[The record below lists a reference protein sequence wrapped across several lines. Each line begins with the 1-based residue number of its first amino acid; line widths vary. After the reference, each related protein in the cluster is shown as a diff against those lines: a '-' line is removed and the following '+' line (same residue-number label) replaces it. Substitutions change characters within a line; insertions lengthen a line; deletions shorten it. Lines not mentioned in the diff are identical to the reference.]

1 MKLKAM
7 FLTACLLG
15 ACTTPATQPE
25 RAVDETTETLP
36 SARFEQFPS
45 PRALQEAFDR
55 QAAIDGSDRTALCIE
70 IPSGTGC
77 GFETAAFRRA
87 EPHATDFAAD
97 FDRMPD
103 EQLDIAPLGD
113 GFVGFVG
120 LYGNGASAARRSH
133 YLGQFETLVR
143 VLSPTITES
152 DLGALV
158 DALKLRASPTRELST
173 RAESAFAIVSCTQG
187 SGEDAFISCS
197 FDPPSIDTAFLRRLR
212 FVVPFP
218 RPDANDRANIW
229 RDALPEEND
238 EGEDEGGATAPQ
250 RAPST

>member
-25 RAVDETTETLP
+25 RAVDETTETSP

-55 QAAIDGSDRTALCIE
+55 QAVIDGSDRTALCIE

-103 EQLDIAPLGD
+103 EQLDIAPLGA
-113 GFVGFVG
+113 GLVGFVG

-238 EGEDEGGATAPQ
+238 EGEDEGGATAP
-250 RAPST
+250 

>member
-7 FLTACLLG
+7 LLTACLLG

-25 RAVDETTETLP
+25 RAIDETTETLP
-36 SARFEQFPS
+36 PARFEQFPA

-55 QAAIDGSDRTALCIE
+55 QAAIDGSDCTALCVE

-120 LYGNGASAARRSH
+120 LYGNGASAARRTH
-133 YLGQFETLVR
+133 YLGQFATLVR
-143 VLSPTITES
+143 VLSPAITDS
-152 DLGALV
+152 DLRALV
-158 DALKLRASPTRELST
+158 DTLQLRASPTGELNT
-173 RAESAFAIVSCTQG
+173 RAESAFAIISCTHG
-187 SGEDAFISCS
+187 SGKDAFTSCS

-212 FVVPFP
+212 FVVSFP

-229 RDALPEEND
+229 REALPDENEEG
-238 EGEDEGGATAPQ
+238 EEDEGVATAP
-250 RAPST
+250 